1 MKMLEKYKKEFL
13 SQNVQFILLDEH
25 GAVTESDDE
34 IFKVSSGSLL
44 PSLHPFFESIPSIDD
59 LDENALD
66 FFCVNLKFDNV
77 DLIVDI
83 KVKRKKE
90 CVLLSITDFTEH
102 YNSYQSVAQSRNESI
117 IKTELTVLKNLELEE
132 RERFKNQFIQ
142 NFSHELRNP
151 LTSVMAISDI
161 LNDTNLSTEQVKML
175 DFLKVSAKNLHLLI
189 EDTLSIGMIDAGK
202 MNIQNK
208 RFSLKDLFDL
218 LSFTYGN
225 KIKQKGIS
233 FNFIWDDKL
242 PTEVVGDR
250 LRLYQV
256 LENLLNN
263 ALKYTAQG
271 SISFEMNL
279 NQKWANKASVRVKV
293 SDTGTGIHENNLS
306 AIFESFNR
314 VETDEKIKGT
324 GLGLT
329 IVKNLLHLMGSE
341 IKVESE
347 KNKGSTFY
355 FDKVFEYQIGG
366 LKSNPL
372 LEKPE
377 AQKTKPKKNSKKYK
391 VLLVEDDESV
401 QLSLFKILLNTKQFH
416 VDLAYDG
423 NLVLQ
428 EVVNTNY
435 DCILMDVNLPNIDG
449 DQITRLIRDF
459 PFKNVKNIPIIG
471 ITANAYPENIQEY
484 IKAGMNEV
492 LVKPFQKEA
501 FLETLYK
508 VLK

>member
-1 MKMLEKYKKEFL
+1 MKMLENYKKEFL
-13 SQNVQFILLDEH
+13 NQNVQFILLDEH
-25 GAVTESDDE
+25 SIVLESDDK
-34 IFKVSSGSLL
+34 IFKVSSGTLL
-44 PSLHPFFESIPSIDD
+44 VSIHPFFESIPSITD
-59 LDENALD
+59 LTKTELD
-66 FFCVNLKFDNV
+66 FFCVNLNFDAKE
-77 DLIVDI
+77 LIVDI
-83 KVKRKKE
+83 KVKRKKNTAI
-90 CVLLSITDFTEH
+90 LSITDFTEH

-161 LNDTNLSTEQVKML
+161 LNDTSLTTEQVKML
-175 DFLKVSAKNLHLLI
+175 DFLKASTKNLHLLI

-233 FNFIWDDKL
+233 YNFFWDDNL
-242 PTEVVGDR
+242 PYEVEGDR

-263 ALKYTAQG
+263 ALKYTDQG
-271 SISFEMNL
+271 SISFEMHL
-279 NQKWANKASVRVKV
+279 NQKWANKASIRVKV
-293 SDTGTGIHENNLS
+293 NDTGAGINQNDQS
-306 AIFESFNR
+306 AIFESFHR
-314 VETDEKIKGT
+314 VNADEKIKGT

-329 IVKNLLHLMGSE
+329 IVKSLLHLMGSE

-347 KNKGSTFY
+347 KDKGSTFY
-355 FDKVFEYQIGG
+355 FDKVFEYHISG
-366 LKSNPL
+366 LKSDQLP
-372 LEKPE
+372 EKAKAHLKQE
-377 AQKTKPKKNSKKYK
+377 RNTKKYK

-435 DCILMDVNLPNIDG
+435 DCILMDVNLPNING

-471 ITANAYPENIQEY
+471 ITANAYPENIKEY

-501 FLETLYK
+501 FLEVLYK